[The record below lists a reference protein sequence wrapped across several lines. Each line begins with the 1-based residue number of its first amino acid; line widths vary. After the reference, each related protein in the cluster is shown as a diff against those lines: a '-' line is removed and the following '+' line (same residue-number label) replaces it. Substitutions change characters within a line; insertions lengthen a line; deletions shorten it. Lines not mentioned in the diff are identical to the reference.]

1 MQRLMALQAL
11 VLSRDTETVR
21 VMRAALNDLSITCE
35 ASMLPERATELL
47 AKRKFDAV
55 VVDCD
60 DVEGAPE
67 VLRELRK
74 SPSNKRA
81 MAFAVVNGTTTVKDA
96 FEMGANFVLD
106 KPLTAERAMRSLRA
120 AHGLMKREHRRY
132 FRTRVEAEVQL
143 ITPGGQQLRGT
154 ITNLSEGGV
163 ALQMSEVGTALT
175 ALKTSVIVKLRFALP
190 GRCRLEAKGEVIRAD
205 SGRGVG
211 LRFLHL
217 EQKMQRELEQWLGQ
231 QMEQHKPPAIFI
243 NATARAR

>member
-1 MQRLMALQAL
+1 MALQAL
-11 VLSRDTETVR
+11 VLSRDTETMR
-21 VMRAALNDLSITCE
+21 VMRAALNDLSIVCE

-47 AKRKFDAV
+47 ATRKFDAL

-81 MAFAVVNGTTTVKDA
+81 MAFAVVNGSTTVKDA

-106 KPLTAERAMRSLRA
+106 KPLTAERALRSFRA

-132 FRTRVEAEVQL
+132 FRTRVEGEVQL
-143 ITPGGQQLRGT
+143 VTPGGQQLRGT
-154 ITNLSEGGV
+154 IINLSESGI
-163 ALQMSEVGTALT
+163 ALEMSEVGTAIT
-175 ALKTSVIVKLRFALP
+175 TSMILKLRFALP
-190 GRCRLEAKGEVIRAD
+190 GRCRLEAKGEVIRSD

-211 LRFLHL
+211 IRFLHL
-217 EQKMQRELEQWLGQ
+217 EQKMQRDLEQWLGQ

-243 NATARAR
+243 NATARAH